1 MITEAVKTIADY
13 VAGLGLEA
21 AKDRFKKKLDENRIR
36 AALSEYVE
44 RQRKYNLLCSLAEEI
59 DFQGLIEYISD
70 NLLDVVNVRL
80 FDPNK
85 KKRVQARDEAIS
97 AAIAYSEA
105 STEQAKYRIS
115 TCISICLDIIRNFY
129 KTGISI
135 KDYILASEIVDA
147 VADSLKEETET
158 VTTAI
163 DGSEKTLSAQL
174 DDVKKEIIS
183 RITSGGALFSVDRM
197 DQLSE
202 AGDYDAIEGA
212 FNKVLGRISVSAL
225 YKDVVHSSCKGYRI
239 SEASILLCK
248 KAR

>member
-85 KKRVQARDEAIS
+85 KRE
-97 AAIAYSEA
+97 
-105 STEQAKYRIS
+105 
-115 TCISICLDIIRNFY
+115 Y
-129 KTGISI
+129 KP
-135 KDYILASEIVDA
+135 
-147 VADSLKEETET
+147 ET
-158 VTTAI
+158 
-163 DGSEKTLSAQL
+163 K
-174 DDVKKEIIS
+174 
-183 RITSGGALFSVDRM
+183 
-197 DQLSE
+197 
-202 AGDYDAIEGA
+202 
-212 FNKVLGRISVSAL
+212 L
-225 YKDVVHSSCKGYRI
+225 Y
-239 SEASILLCK
+239 LLL
-248 KAR
+248 